1 MKPEDFDFIS
11 PKEKPIIYPGKIP
24 KFSFMF
30 DGEEFFKIKIKKKKP
45 LDQSLIKNLNIT
57 SFKKKVKIFDFCKE
71 NDITPLSKRIGILS
85 YGSNCNP
92 AQLKSKFKDNKL
104 KDNIIFSIR
113 CDCTNVDSVYLAKI
127 TLYGAIPA
135 GIIPCQGTIL
145 KAFILFLTE
154 KQLKIMKKTENLG
167 VSYDLKE
174 IKRDCKLENE
184 EYLYPIYTFIP
195 KIPIILD
202 EQNKPIRLKAFQ
214 AFRPKL
220 KKFNEE
226 EILKFIIK
234 KTKTQDCPL
243 DIFYTKIDRNDI
255 RIKRLRENLI
265 NMYENGKGLKE
276 IQEKLI
282 REFKEIKIKKE
293 KIFSFFSLTPIK
305 SGIFQIL
312 PISNRSKAGKNYIC
326 ELNQETMEKF
336 NFKDSSLLL
345 LSKEVKD
352 PFIKQ
357 NRIISIQVKC
367 YKNDFLKNNQI
378 GIDQSARNAMGVKKE
393 QESEIIITKNRIKR
407 LLWYK

>member
-1 MKPEDFDFIS
+1 MKPEDFDFID

-45 LDQSLIKNLNIT
+45 LNQSLIKNLNKT

-71 NDITPLSKRIGILS
+71 NDITPLSKRRGVLS

-154 KQLKIMKKTENLG
+154 NQLKIMNKTENLE

-184 EYLYPIYTFIP
+184 EYLYPIRTYIP

-234 KTKTQDCPL
+234 KTE
-243 DIFYTKIDRNDI
+243 TKDLLLETFHEKIKKNDE
-255 RIKRLRENLI
+255 RIKRIKEKLNS
-265 NMYENGKGLKE
+265 MYEDEIAKE